1 MAIFGKCANCG
12 SALLGG
18 GKQGEVRYCSA
29 QCRRFA
35 AHPGFC
41 EQCSAETT
49 QDGMGGT
56 FTVNLVLGTRLMGW
70 GAEPCPRCHSKVMRK
85 WLWVVIPVIPISP
98 KYRVLYQTP
107 KRYLSRKMK
116 VA

>member
-1 MAIFGKCANCG
+1 MAMFGKCANC
-12 SALLGG
+12 ATTLIGG
-18 GKQGEVRYCSA
+18 GKEGEARFCSN
-29 QCRRFA
+29 QCRQFA

-41 EQCSAETT
+41 EQCAAETT
-49 QDGMGGT
+49 PEGAGGT
-56 FTVNLVLGTRLMGW
+56 FTVNFVLGTRLMAW
-70 GAEPCPRCHSKVMRK
+70 GEEPCSRCNSKVMRK
-85 WLWVVIPVIPISP
+85 WLWVVIPVLPVSP